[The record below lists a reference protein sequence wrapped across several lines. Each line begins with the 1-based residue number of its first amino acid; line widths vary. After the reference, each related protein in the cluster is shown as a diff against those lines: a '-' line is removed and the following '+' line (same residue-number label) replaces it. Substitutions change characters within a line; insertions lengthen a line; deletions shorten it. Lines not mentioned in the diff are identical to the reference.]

1 MALFALCS
9 VVVGYFQ
16 WSVMNGQLGE
26 MRPGSADTKQLVT
39 AAQLQ
44 AADMDALVLQTREQ
58 VNRTQELAER
68 MKEQADQTK
77 VIANEAKIQAAAT
90 QRTAEAARESGDTGQ
105 LQLELSERPWVT
117 VTASMIENLTFAHL
131 GSLTKVRL
139 SITNV
144 GHTPATLV
152 VSNAWLIL
160 DDSHL
165 HAGDDYFA
173 FEEKSNAF
181 REEMCKDLLLN
192 FIPTEYGATLFP
204 GQGVLDDVNIGL
216 NEEQLEH

>member
-1 MALFALCS
+1 VDSSPKAPPPPSESNLDKAGTSSGPRPNEKSANSVHSEPTATQAYPITPAAHAELKDRIKRAEAWVIWLTAAMALFALCS

-26 MRPGSADTKQLVT
+26 MRSGSSDTKQLVT

-90 QRTAEAARESGDTGQ
+90 QRTAEAARKSADTGQ
-105 LQLELSERPWVT
+105 LQLELSERP
-117 VTASMIENLTFAHL
+117 
-131 GSLTKVRL
+131 
-139 SITNV
+139 
-144 GHTPATLV
+144 
-152 VSNAWLIL
+152 
-160 DDSHL
+160 
-165 HAGDDYFA
+165 
-173 FEEKSNAF
+173 
-181 REEMCKDLLLN
+181 
-192 FIPTEYGATLFP
+192 
-204 GQGVLDDVNIGL
+204 
-216 NEEQLEH
+216 